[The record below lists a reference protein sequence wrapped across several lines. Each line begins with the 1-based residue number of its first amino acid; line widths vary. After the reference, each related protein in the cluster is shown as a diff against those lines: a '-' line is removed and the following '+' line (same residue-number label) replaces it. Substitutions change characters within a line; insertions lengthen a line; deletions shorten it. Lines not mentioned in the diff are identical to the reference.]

1 MAQPSLLDARSNA
14 YASAHMGRFDRVTR
28 MLARAVGWE
37 RAGTFGDPTPSSGI
51 VRQAAEPRN
60 AGCQHAEA
68 LEERRLLSG
77 VTKVG
82 GVLTVT
88 GNATGANYLS
98 VQWSSDHVRLNIEE
112 NKLTVVKKYAGTSSI
127 VVIGGTGNDTI
138 NVSTK
143 LPISVTIDGNGGND
157 KIVAPAKAT
166 INKSAP
172 ASGSKSGTTSSGPTS
187 GGTTSGT
194 STGSTGSSSGPGAVK
209 PAISVPG
216 PLGTD
221 VIGNVGWTPP
231 SGGEGNVA
239 GNSGVTTIYGHNSD
253 STAPQPVID
262 ILTQTVYAG
271 TSIQVNGNQS
281 RLGAGDPLSALYQ
294 WNFGDP
300 SGQYNTLTGWN
311 AAHVYNTP
319 GTYTV
324 TLSVTNVNGK
334 TTSTSANVNVKAD
347 NRRAIYVDTSGSDRN
362 SGSSPSSA
370 VQSIY
375 RAEQLSTGGNVR
387 ILFHAG
393 ETFTVTH
400 PIGVSVTH
408 ANVYIGSYDGT
419 NATIYLEGPDAGIQ
433 SFSGG
438 GNLVIKDLTF
448 DSVYKPSGNDPEIPA
463 TAIFP
468 GGTNTLVENC
478 TFLNVDY
485 AVNAEVAPVG
495 VMMLDNS
502 APNPKTLRAYLFWGE
517 GSDDVIIGN
526 YDANS
531 TQQHCLRTSGVD
543 RILVADNNFT
553 NLAGLK
559 GTIEIQKGTY
569 AYVIGNTLND
579 GPLRAGPRGENT
591 EPASTV
597 TDWTVFNGNRV
608 TGTQIEIWPG
618 THHMLI
624 ENNIIEHNG
633 LADININP
641 VDAQGRNISDIRI
654 LNNTGIDT
662 SKTGNFI
669 YANYGLPNG
678 SLIVG
683 NNLFVAPNLRPG
695 SGGAASIYVQM
706 KSLSGFA
713 SIFNNVWANDAAN
726 SSKWAHG
733 GVNFVWP
740 NYTTAAGYLT
750 AKQWAAEPM
759 VHNDTFSNVSLAG
772 NLAPKGAAANDDA
785 EALDGVFTDFYGNL
799 RPAGSNWSVGAV
811 QA

>member
-1 MAQPSLLDARSNA
+1 MDITGRVARI
-14 YASAHMGRFDRVTR
+14 
-28 MLARAVGWE
+28 LARAVGRE
-37 RAGTFGDPTPSSGI
+37 RAGTCP
-51 VRQAAEPRN
+51 V
-60 AGCQHAEA
+60 AEA

-88 GNATGANYLS
+88 GNATSANNLV
-98 VQWSSDHVRLNIEE
+98 VQWSSDHVRLNIVE
-112 NKLTVVKKYAGTSSI
+112 NKLTVVHDYAGTSSI
-127 VVIGGTGNDTI
+127 VVVGGSGNDNI
-138 NVSTK
+138 YVSPS
-143 LPISVTIDGNGGND
+143 LPIPVTIEGNGGRD
-157 KIVAPAKAT
+157 TIVAPAKAT
-166 INKSAP
+166 INGSAK
-172 ASGSKSGTTSSGPTS
+172 AAAGGTSSGSS
-187 GGTTSGT
+187 GAGT
-194 STGSTGSSSGPGAVK
+194 STGSSGSSSGGSSSSSSSSGPGAVM

-216 PLGTD
+216 PLGAN

-231 SGGEGNVA
+231 SGGQGNVA
-239 GNSGVTTIYGHNSD
+239 GNAGVTTVYGHNSE
-253 STAPQPVID
+253 SGAPQPVID

-271 TSIQVNGNQS
+271 SSIQFNGNQS
-281 RLGAGDPLSALYQ
+281 VLGAGDPLSALYQ

-300 SGQYNTLTGWN
+300 SGKYNTLMGWN

-334 TTSTSANVNVKAD
+334 TTSTSAKVIVLTD
-347 NRRAIYVDTSGSDRN
+347 NRRTIYVDTSGNDRN

-387 ILFHAG
+387 ILFRAG

-400 PIGVSVTH
+400 PIGISVTH
-408 ANVYIGSYDGT
+408 PNVYIGTYDGS
-419 NATIYLEGPDAGIQ
+419 NATIYLDGPDAGIQ
-433 SFSGG
+433 SFSNG
-438 GNLVIKDLTF
+438 GNLVINDLTF
-448 DSVYKPSGNDPEIPA
+448 DSIYKPSGNDPEIPA

-485 AVNAEVAPVG
+485 AVNAEVAPAG
-495 VMMLDNS
+495 VMMQDNN

-531 TQQHCLRTSGVD
+531 TQQHCLRTSGVN
-543 RILVADNNFT
+543 RILVAYNNFT
-553 NLAGLK
+553 NLGGLK

-597 TDWTVFNGNRV
+597 TNWTVFNANRV
-608 TGTQIEIWPG
+608 TGAEVEVWPG

-633 LADININP
+633 LRDINITP
-641 VDAQGRNISDIRI
+641 TDPEGRNISDIRI
-654 LNNTGIDT
+654 LNNTGIDNST
-662 SKTGNFI
+662 IGDFI
-669 YANYGLPNG
+669 YAEGGLPDG

-683 NNLFVAPNLRPG
+683 NNLFVAPNLIPG
-695 SGGAASIYVQM
+695 AGGAPIYVNM
-706 KSLSGFA
+706 TNLSGFA
-713 SIFNNVWANDAAN
+713 SIFDNVWANDA
-726 SSKWAHG
+726 SRGLKWAHG
-733 GVNFVWP
+733 GINFVWP
-740 NYTTAAGYLT
+740 TYTNAVGSLT
-750 AKQWAAEPM
+750 PKQWAAEPQ
-759 VHNDTFSNVSLAG
+759 VHDDTFSNVSLSG
-772 NLAPKGAAANDDA
+772 NLAATGSAASSDA
-785 EALDGVFTDFYGNL
+785 EALDGVFTDFYGKL
-799 RPAGSNWSVGAV
+799 RPQGSDWSVGAV